1 MTTAIPDA
9 KTDKAIANKDAEFAI
24 QGEEASLIGQD
35 PFKLV
40 EHGFL
45 TIKTKKDGLKRLIPN
60 FIQRKF
66 IKSIKEAL
74 YNGKPVRVLILK
86 ARQAGL
92 STIVEAI
99 IYAFTSRMK
108 GVNAC
113 VISDDLDGSNY
124 IFEMQKL
131 YHEYL
136 DDHLKPSIK
145 HSNEKKLSFLVLN
158 SQILI
163 ETADNANVGRKFT
176 FQFVHGTEVSRWTSS
191 LLTIMSGLGHAVP
204 FAAGT
209 MIFLETT
216 ANGYEEFYELW
227 VKAINGKTDWIPL
240 FYPWFEI
247 PENTLAVVSGE
258 LYPLDNIKFVTP
270 VAKDNFL
277 KEEARL
283 KLEYKLTDEQLNWR
297 RWDIVNNCSGD
308 MNKFNEDNPA
318 CWQDAFVATGDLFFD
333 REALKLQKSVDP
345 LFVGNIVKEEFKYIF
360 REDPTG
366 LFKIYELP
374 VRGGQY
380 IVSGDAAEGLEHGD
394 KSGAVVINKRTNKTV
409 CVYNHNVPPES
420 FSFDLM
426 LMGHYYNTAIIGC
439 ENKGYGY
446 TVNQDLFKN
455 YGKVYRRVTTKKGV
469 KIPTMELGFN
479 TNKITR
485 PTILAQLAEEILARS
500 TDLLDQD
507 LIGQCWTFINNAK
520 KGRPEADV
528 NKNDDLVMA
537 RAIASQMRVEK
548 PYKDAS
554 LMGLRRKKKRFK
566 GLTGY

>member
-1 MTTAIPDA
+1 MEGVGLMTDVAVAESPADELLRIKA
-9 KTDKAIANKDAEFAI
+9 GEAKAI
-24 QGEEASLIGQD
+24 GED
-35 PFKLV
+35 PFKLI

-45 TIKTKKDGLKRLIPN
+45 TIKTKKDGLKKLIPN
-60 FIQRKF
+60 FIQKKF
-66 IKSIKEAL
+66 IASVKKAFYS
-74 YNGKPVRVLILK
+74 GKPVRILTLK

-92 STIVEAI
+92 STVIEAI
-99 IYAFTSRMK
+99 LYAFTSRMK
-108 GVNAC
+108 GINAC

-136 DDHLKPSIK
+136 DEHLKPQIK
-145 HSNEKKLSFLVLN
+145 HSNEKKLSFEKLN

-163 ETADNANVGRKFT
+163 DTADNVNVGRKFT
-176 FQFVHGTEVSRWTSS
+176 FQFVHCTEVSRWLKS
-191 LLTIMSGLGHAVP
+191 LLTIISGLGHAVP

-227 VKAINGKTDWIPL
+227 IRAINGKTDWIPL

-247 PENTLAVVSGE
+247 PENTLPLVKGK

-283 KLEYKLTDEQLNWR
+283 KLEYRLTDEQLNWR

-318 CWQDAFVATGDLFFD
+318 CWEDAFVATGDLFFD
-333 REALKLQKSVDP
+333 REALKTQKIADP
-345 LFVGNIVKEEFKYIF
+345 RAVGNIVKEEFNYIF
-360 REDPTG
+360 REDPSG
-366 LFKIYELP
+366 LFKIYEYP

-380 IVSGDAAEGLEHGD
+380 IIGGDPAEGLEHGD
-394 KSGAVVINKRTNKTV
+394 KAGAVVIDKRTNKTV

-420 FSFDLM
+420 FEFDLT
-426 LMGHYYNTAIIGC
+426 LMGQYYNNALIAC
-439 ENKGYGY
+439 ESKGYG
-446 TVNQDLFKN
+446 TSVNQGLYKH
-455 YGKVYRRVTTKKGV
+455 YGKVYRRVKMGKGF
-469 KIPTMELGFN
+469 KEQTMELGFL
-479 TNKITR
+479 TSPKTR
-485 PTILAQLAEEILARS
+485 PTILAQLAEEIVCRS
-500 TDLLDQD
+500 TDLLDVD

-520 KGRPEADV
+520 KRKPEADV
-528 NKNDDLVMA
+528 GKKDDLVMA
-537 RAIASQMRVEK
+537 RAIAAQVRVEN
-548 PYKDAS
+548 PYKDNS
-554 LMGLRRKKKRFK
+554 LMWLYKKKKRFK
-566 GLTGY
+566 GLSGY